1 MLCKHCAQ
9 KTFAWLPGA
18 RECTFHSEVKKNYSL
33 KNVVL
38 VKKNHSVKYLVVYIV
53 SVPCSPPL
61 LMSCGGGGLAVTP
74 QPTISHPITAL
85 WVASSQFRARVR
97 RCEIAR
103 ASLTAA
109 LPVRHSIDMGLSVCG
124 YSNTCTRLA
133 KTSQCMQVKAQRESE
148 CERERAL
155 IKQLAQH
162 QGVHCV
168 HRRQGGKVPP
178 CTPPRKA
185 GGYTGLASLAPFQ
198 VKKNRLDSLYNRN

>member
-1 MLCKHCAQ
+1 VLCKHCAQ
-9 KTFAWLPGA
+9 KTFAWLPRL

-38 VKKNHSVKYLVVYIV
+38 VKKNYSVKNVVLYLVVYIV

-61 LMSCGGGGLAVTP
+61 CSSCEGGGLAVTP

-124 YSNTCTRLA
+124 YSNT
-133 KTSQCMQVKAQRESE
+133 
-148 CERERAL
+148 
-155 IKQLAQH
+155 
-162 QGVHCV
+162 
-168 HRRQGGKVPP
+168 RRGF
-178 CTPPRKA
+178 
-185 GGYTGLASLAPFQ
+185 LL
-198 VKKNRLDSLYNRN
+198 